1 MDLFLTSVVIS
12 FILIFSLFCL
22 VVTAFTFYDLTWRD
36 FLTLW
41 PYKHWLGTF
50 KEMFSVSFMSV
61 GTLLFALVLYL
72 PVKDSKE
79 KYEMTK
85 SGQCI
90 CSCKACQ
97 AVVAHLGLTVEDIA
111 RLTSSTNSVANST
124 SK

>member
-12 FILIFSLFCL
+12 FVLIFSLFCL
-22 VVTAFTFYDLTWRD
+22 LVTALTCYDLTWRD

-61 GTLLFALVLYL
+61 GTLLFALVMYL
-72 PVKDSKE
+72 PIKDSKE

-85 SGQCI
+85 AGRCT